1 MVRKPLLFTL
11 KLNKFDMTIPPFD
24 DDGNLPPG
32 IHFCTWDEFLARFDT
47 TEQRSRLIEGLK
59 EAMEHL
65 LAAGCR
71 TIYINGSFVTNKLNP
86 NDFDACWDAEGVDI
100 DYLKSNAPI
109 LLKLYDKRAVQKTK
123 YKGEIFPSELLA
135 DETGLTF
142 LELFQLDKR
151 QKRV

>member
-1 MVRKPLLFTL
+1 MVRKPLPFT
-11 KLNKFDMTIPPFD
+11 LNKFDMTIPPFD
-24 DDGNLPPG
+24 DNGNLPPG